1 MTVATVATMAT
12 EALDLTNP
20 RATTSPHRAGRRR
33 GSSGPDRLT
42 VVLFSL
48 VAFLVVLA
56 LLASQLRAASTH
68 SAARPVL
75 VLRKVY
81 RTTVIETVPG
91 GSGPGAT
98 SVTQSVSSS
107 GAVGAA
113 PAAPTT
119 RTS

>member
-1 MTVATVATMAT
+1 MGT
-12 EALDLTNP
+12 EALRISNP
-20 RATTSPHRAGRRR
+20 NATTSPRRAGRRR

-48 VAFLVVLA
+48 AAFLAVLA
-56 LLASQLRAASTH
+56 LLAGQLRAASAN
-68 SAARPVL
+68 SGARPVL

-81 RTTVIETVPG
+81 RTTVVETIAG
-91 GSGPGAT
+91 GSRAGGT

-107 GAVGAA
+107 GSGATTL
-113 PAAPTT
+113 AAPTT